1 MILLYGMP
9 ALIAQGLLFV
19 GVVYILSYAIRFL
32 EHLIRKNKETFQPS
46 DTSQKKKR
54 NITPMTS
61 GKKKIIKQLKPR
73 YKVILRI
80 KSDLVRFNNNPEYGI
95 IAVKSVHGEGK
106 DILFQEIDN
115 LSNQNIKEF
124 GDIEEYIDTY
134 WLLEIEDYT
143 FDCHKLKFICVS
155 KDSVCNEF
163 SIYSVSEII
172 YDDKVYKLH
181 RIEDLS
187 HIEGYNAALSFDNW
201 INESGLNNKP
211 SILGTAT
218 KRMI

>member
-1 MILLYGMP
+1 MP

-19 GVVYILSYAIRFL
+19 GFVYILSYAIRFL

-46 DTSQKKKR
+46 DTPQKIKR
-54 NITPMTS
+54 NIAPLAS
-61 GKKKIIKQLKPR
+61 GKKKIVKKSKPR

-95 IAVKSVHGEGK
+95 IAVKSAHAEGK

-134 WLLEIEDYT
+134 WLLEIEDST

-155 KDSVCNEF
+155 KDSVCNEL

-211 SILGTAT
+211 SILGTT
-218 KRMI
+218 PKRMI

>member
-9 ALIAQGLLFV
+9 ALIVQGLLFV

-95 IAVKSVHGEGK
+95 IAVKSVHAEGK

>member
-19 GVVYILSYAIRFL
+19 GFVYILSYAIRFL

-46 DTSQKKKR
+46 DTPQKIKR
-54 NITPMTS
+54 NIAPLAS
-61 GKKKIIKQLKPR
+61 GKKKIVKKSKPR

-95 IAVKSVHGEGK
+95 IAVKSVHAEGK

-155 KDSVCNEF
+155 KDSVCNEL

-211 SILGTAT
+211 SILGTT
-218 KRMI
+218 PKRMI

>member
-1 MILLYGMP
+1 MP

-19 GVVYILSYAIRFL
+19 GFVYILSYAIRFL

-46 DTSQKKKR
+46 DTPQKIKR
-54 NITPMTS
+54 NIAPLAS
-61 GKKKIIKQLKPR
+61 GKKKIVKKSKPR

-95 IAVKSVHGEGK
+95 IAVKSVHAEGK

-155 KDSVCNEF
+155 KDSVCNEL

-211 SILGTAT
+211 SILGTT
-218 KRMI
+218 PKRMI

>member
-1 MILLYGMP
+1 MILLYGMA

-19 GVVYILSYAIRFL
+19 GFVYILSYAIRFL

-46 DTSQKKKR
+46 DTPQKIKR
-54 NITPMTS
+54 NIAPLAS
-61 GKKKIIKQLKPR
+61 GKNVKQSKPK

-80 KSDLVRFNNNPEYGI
+80 KSDLVRFNNNSEYGI
-95 IAVKSVHGEGK
+95 IAVKFVHAEGK

-155 KDSVCNEF
+155 KDSVCNEL
-163 SIYSVSEII
+163 SIYSVSEIL

-211 SILGTAT
+211 SIIGTAP